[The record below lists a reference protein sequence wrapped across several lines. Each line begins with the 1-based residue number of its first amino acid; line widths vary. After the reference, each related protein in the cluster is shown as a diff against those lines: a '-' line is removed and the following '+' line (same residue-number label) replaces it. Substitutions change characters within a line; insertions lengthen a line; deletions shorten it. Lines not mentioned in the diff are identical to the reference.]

1 MSTVPFAC
9 PILALI
15 VVVEPVLSDSSP
27 IRLVMLILLIPPIP
41 ADSDRPLATDVLLRL
56 LSNFI
61 LSAHISPAYEIVYG
75 RRYNTVNVDNRS
87 TDCSVTA

>member
-56 LSNFI
+56 L
-61 LSAHISPAYEIVYG
+61 
-75 RRYNTVNVDNRS
+75 
-87 TDCSVTA
+87 

>member
-61 LSAHISPAYEIVYG
+61 LSAHISPPM
-75 RRYNTVNVDNRS
+75 RLFTVDDTTLLMS
-87 TDCSVTA
+87 ITEAPTAP